1 MNVTAVSM
9 RVVDRE
15 RVKAFASITIDDEF
29 VVHDLRIVQGEK
41 GLFVAM
47 PSRRLPNGEFRD
59 VAHPIKS
66 EIREMV
72 QTAVLEEYER
82 QKEAG
87 PAVAEPS
94 EEAPPASEEA
104 PPASEEAAPE
114 EAAPEEAAPEEQ
126 VLAEEAPAEETPVS
140 EEPEE
145 AAEEK
150 AREEIPEDPGEEE
163 SKK

>member
-104 PPASEEAAPE
+104 APE

>member
-1 MNVTAVSM
+1 MKVTAVSM

-66 EIREMV
+66 EVRETI
-72 QTAVLEEYER
+72 QKAVLEEYER

-94 EEAPPASEEA
+94 EEAPPAPEEV
-104 PPASEEAAPE
+104 APE
-114 EAAPEEAAPEEQ
+114 AAAPEEQ
-126 VLAEEAPAEETPVS
+126 VLTEAASSEEALVD

-150 AREEIPEDPGEEE
+150 AREEVPEDPGEEK

>member
-104 PPASEEAAPE
+104 PPASEEAVPE

>member
-1 MNVTAVSM
+1 MKVTAVSM

-66 EIREMV
+66 EVREMI
-72 QTAVLEEYER
+72 QKAVLEEYER

-87 PAVAEPS
+87 PSVAEPTEEAPPSEEEVPGGEEPS
-94 EEAPPASEEA
+94 EEAP
-104 PPASEEAAPE
+104 
-114 EAAPEEAAPEEQ
+114 
-126 VLAEEAPAEETPVS
+126 VG

-145 AAEEK
+145 VAEEK
-150 AREEIPEDPGEEE
+150 AREEITEDPGEKE
-163 SKK
+163 SRE

>member
-104 PPASEEAAPE
+104 APE

-126 VLAEEAPAEETPVS
+126 VPAEEAPPEEAPVG

-150 AREEIPEDPGEEE
+150 AREEISEDPGEEKP
-163 SKK
+163 KK

>member
-1 MNVTAVSM
+1 M

-104 PPASEEAAPE
+104 VPG
-114 EAAPEEAAPEEQ
+114 EAAPEEQ